1 MVCEPL
7 VLLQNQNLEF
17 DRGIYKLVRFSPM
30 SKIDEVF
37 QTFGDGKAHGVGEI
51 AKAMSLPEPK
61 VRKVLD
67 FLAEFNFIG
76 FDGRKARASPA
87 GMRLLSIE
95 KSSKFPVF
103 F

>member
-1 MVCEPL
+1 MGSIRLFYEPVEL
-7 VLLQNQNLEF
+7 
-17 DRGIYKLVRFSPM
+17 STM

-37 QTFGDGKAHGVGEI
+37 QIFEDGKTHGVGEI
-51 AKAMSLPEPK
+51 TKKVSLPEPK

-67 FLAEFNFIG
+67 FLAEFGFIEY
-76 FDGRKARASPA
+76 DGKGAKASPA
-87 GMRLLSIE
+87 GIGILSRE